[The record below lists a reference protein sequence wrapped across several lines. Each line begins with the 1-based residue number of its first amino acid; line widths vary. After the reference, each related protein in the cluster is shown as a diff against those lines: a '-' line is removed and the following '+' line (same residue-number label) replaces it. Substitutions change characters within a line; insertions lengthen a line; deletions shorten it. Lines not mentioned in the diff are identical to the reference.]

1 MILFKRKQLTQEYFI
16 QFINEGDFETERKS
30 DLYLRETLTQIEYFD
45 KEVNAN
51 PPVWFKVKNE
61 KKTKVNKS
69 KALKLEEQFQNDLDK
84 SINQFVK
91 KEAEQKRK
99 KEAEKKQKKLS
110 TKK

>member
-30 DLYLRETLTQIEYFD
+30 ELYLRETLTQIEYFD
-45 KEVNAN
+45 KDVTAN

-69 KALKLEEQFQNDLDK
+69 KSQKLEEQWQIDLDK
-84 SINQFVK
+84 AVHNHVK
-91 KEAEQKRK
+91 KEAEDKR
-99 KEAEKKQKKLS
+99 KKLS